1 MAPSKGV
8 YQKNKSFGRPEAH
21 LTNEI
26 LFFSFINLL
35 KNQQIMANKKI
46 IHGESKTQVKN
57 NVQKPKKN
65 GRGHRP
71 KKRP

>member
-1 MAPSKGV
+1 
-8 YQKNKSFGRPEAH
+8 
-21 LTNEI
+21 
-26 LFFSFINLL
+26 
-35 KNQQIMANKKI
+35 MANKKI

-57 NVQKPKKN
+57 NIQKPKKN